1 MFAALSGSLD
11 DFVSSGDP
19 VPCCRESG
27 ADQYR
32 SSIDPRSTT
41 PAENERPPKLLNQLP
56 EALRTRHYSPRT
68 ESTYCQWVKRHIFF
82 HQVRQP
88 AEIAEPEINAFLTYL
103 AIKHRASASTQNQA
117 LAEGFSAS
125 PEPFLRF
132 LILKAGVL
140 IGSV

>member
-56 EALRTRHYSPRT
+56 EALRTRHYGPMARANRHRIPGCIWHLTHRCHKKEFT
-68 ESTYCQWVKRHIFF
+68 EIR
-82 HQVRQP
+82 P
-88 AEIAEPEINAFLTYL
+88 
-103 AIKHRASASTQNQA
+103 
-117 LAEGFSAS
+117 
-125 PEPFLRF
+125 
-132 LILKAGVL
+132 
-140 IGSV
+140 